1 MICFAYEAGGDGHD
15 ASDDIVVWTIDADG
29 NKTEEC
35 WYKAPF
41 CGMIHDCG
49 ISKNYVVLPLTPIK
63 ADFERLKNGGNHFA
77 VSINPPDPKDRCL
90 STSGV

>member
-15 ASDDIVVWTIDADG
+15 ASDDVVVWTIDAEG
-29 NKTEEC
+29 KKIEEC

-49 ISKNYVVLPLTPIK
+49 ISANYVVLPLTPIK
-63 ADFERLKNGGNHFA
+63 ASYERLKNGGNHFA
-77 VSINPPDPKDRCL
+77 VSRPR
-90 STSGV
+90 